1 MLSPKRTKFR
11 KYQKGR
17 TKGIKS
23 NQTDLQFGK
32 YGLKTL
38 QSGRISAR
46 TIEAVRRVMTR
57 KFKRAG
63 QIWIRVFPDL
73 PITNKPAEVRMG
85 KGKGSVSYWV
95 CSVQSGQILYE
106 MDGIPYQLAKTGF
119 TLAYQKL
126 PLKTEFVSVNSGET

>member
-1 MLSPKRTKFR
+1 MYNPKRTKFR

-17 TKGIKS
+17 TRGTKG
-23 NQTDLQFGK
+23 NQTFLQFGK
-32 YGLKTL
+32 YGLKSL
-38 QSGRISAR
+38 ECGRVSAR

-73 PITNKPAEVRMG
+73 AVTNKPAEVRMG

-106 MDGIPYQLAKTGF
+106 MDGIPPLLAKAGSQLA
-119 TLAYQKL
+119 YHKL
-126 PLKTEFVSVNSGET
+126 PLKTEFLSR

>member
-1 MLSPKRTKFR
+1 MSP
-11 KYQKGR
+11 
-17 TKGIKS
+17 

-32 YGLKTL
+32 YGVKSLEC
-38 QSGRISAR
+38 GRISAR

-95 CSVQSGQILYE
+95 CSIQSGQILYE
-106 MDGIPYQLAKTGF
+106 MDGIPFQLAKTGSQ
-119 TLAYQKL
+119 LAYQKL
-126 PLKTEFVSVNSGET
+126 PLKTEFISLK